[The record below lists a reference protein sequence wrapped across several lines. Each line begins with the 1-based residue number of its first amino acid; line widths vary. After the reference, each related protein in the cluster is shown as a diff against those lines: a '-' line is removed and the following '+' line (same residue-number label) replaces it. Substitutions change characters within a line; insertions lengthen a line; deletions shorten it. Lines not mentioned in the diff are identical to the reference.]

1 MKNSVMRA
9 AFVCLASIVLCLS
22 GCTAGGAGT
31 QKAEDT
37 SDVQASSTVSVE
49 KRQIVPT
56 FSTKVTVEQ
65 AKSFVL
71 SVSSRGT
78 YRSAVKVNDSVKA
91 GQVLGWNN
99 GAEIKSPVD
108 AVVRR
113 VGEASDDVP
122 MYYPVFELEYQGFA
136 FSVDA
141 SVLLSAA
148 SIDSLSGKFQ
158 IENGVGPTE
167 IKAILASPGVQE
179 PVNEDSSEAE
189 SHNAGFHVSNAAGIT
204 NAVVQDTSATSGRYS
219 SEQDQPSENSSQ
231 QQLRPRV
238 ASQTLVCLIGKD
250 QPVRPGQA
258 ATVVLAGRARTDV
271 LALPVSAVAGR
282 IGKGS
287 VTLVK
292 DGNTSLVEVGLGASD
307 GAYIEIISGLSE
319 GDVISAVAPN
329 LDPRKNR

>member
-22 GCTAGGAGT
+22 GCAAGGTGT

-37 SDVQASSTVSVE
+37 SDVQALSTVSVE

-56 FSTKVTVEQ
+56 FSAKATVEQ

-113 VGEASDDVP
+113 VGEASDDIP

-158 IENGVGPTE
+158 IENWVGPTE

-179 PVNEDSSEAE
+179 PVNEEAG
-189 SHNAGFHVSNAAGIT
+189 SHNAGFHISNAAGIT
-204 NAVVQDTSATSGRYS
+204 NAVAQDTSAASGRYS
-219 SEQDQPSENSSQ
+219 SEQDQPSETSSQ

-258 ATVVLAGRARTDV
+258 ATVVLAGQARTDV

-307 GAYIEIISGLSE
+307 GAYIEITSGLSE

-329 LDPRKNR
+329 LDPRKK

>member
-22 GCTAGGAGT
+22 GCAAGGTGT

-37 SDVQASSTVSVE
+37 SDVQALSTVSVE

-56 FSTKVTVEQ
+56 FSTKATVEQ

-113 VGEASDDVP
+113 VGEASDDIP

-158 IENGVGPTE
+158 IENWVGPTE

-179 PVNEDSSEAE
+179 PVNEEAGL
-189 SHNAGFHVSNAAGIT
+189 HNAGFHISNAAGIT
-204 NAVVQDTSATSGRYS
+204 NAVAQDTSAASGRYS
-219 SEQDQPSENSSQ
+219 SEQDQPSETSSQ

-258 ATVVLAGRARTDV
+258 ATVVLAGQARTDV

-307 GAYIEIISGLSE
+307 GAYIEITSGLSE

-329 LDPRKNR
+329 LDPRKK